1 MYTDVVSSALVMFER
16 PANRLSGYKD
26 QEGGALSLQNQVSDQ
41 VESRLPFFKATFRQ
55 ICFHADRTL
64 SSSIVILAFRY

>member
-1 MYTDVVSSALVMFER
+1 MYTDVVSSVPVMFER

-55 ICFHADRTL
+55 ICFLAGR
-64 SSSIVILAFRY
+64 SFVVINHHSGV